1 MSLTVNHLSCLMG
14 GRLILEN
21 IDGLVA
27 RPGEITALIG
37 PNGAGKSTL
46 LKGIAGL
53 EHVAAGSRI
62 TLDGQALGNSAL
74 APRAEHLYYLPQ
86 QLGSSSALNVFEAI
100 LLARRTRRKESG
112 RQGLYRVRDMLRAL
126 ELEEMAERPLATLSG
141 GERQRVALAQAMVRE
156 PRALLLD
163 EPTSALDL
171 HHQLQV
177 LDWLSR
183 RAQETST
190 IVVMAIHDLSLAA
203 RFAAHLWVL
212 KEGHGV
218 ACGSPGDVLTPARLR
233 EVYAIEAHV
242 EWPENEPPRITPLT
256 ATRRLGI

>member
-1 MSLTVNHLSCLMG
+1 MSLRIDHLSCRLN
-14 GRLILEN
+14 GRQVLEH

-53 EHVAAGSRI
+53 ERVTVDSEIA
-62 TLDGQALGNSAL
+62 LDGRMLGNSSL
-74 APRAEHLYYLPQ
+74 ATRAERLYYLPQ
-86 QLGSSSALNVFEAI
+86 HPGSSSALNVFEAI
-100 LLARRTRRKESG
+100 LLARRTRTRETGLK
-112 RQGLYRVRDMLRAL
+112 GLYRVRDILRAL
-126 ELEEMAERPLATLSG
+126 ELEEMAERSLATLSG

-183 RAQETST
+183 RARETST

-203 RFAAHLWVL
+203 RFATHLWML
-212 KEGHGV
+212 GEGRLA
-218 ACGSPGDVLTPARLR
+218 ACGSPGEVLTPARLR
-233 EVYAIEAHV
+233 DIYAIEAHV
-242 EWPENEPPRITPLT
+242 EWPTDEPPRITPLT

>member
-1 MSLTVNHLSCLMG
+1 MSLRIDHLSCHLN
-14 GRLILEN
+14 GRKILGH
-21 IDGLVA
+21 IGGLVA

-46 LKGIAGL
+46 LKGVAGL
-53 EHVAAGSRI
+53 ERVTSDSEMF
-62 TLDGQALGNSAL
+62 LDGIAQSNSSL
-74 APRAEHLYYLPQ
+74 ATRAERLYYLPQ

-100 LLARRTRRKESG
+100 LLARRTRIKENGRK
-112 RQGLYRVRDMLRAL
+112 GLYRVRDMLRAL

-156 PRALLLD
+156 PRLLLLD

-177 LDWLSR
+177 LDWLTR
-183 RAQETST
+183 RAEETST

-203 RFAAHLWVL
+203 RFAAHVWML
-212 KEGHGV
+212 KEGCQV
-218 ACGSPGDVLTPARLR
+218 ACGLPGNVLTPAHLR
-233 EVYAIEAHV
+233 DVYAIEAHV
-242 EWPENEPPRITPLT
+242 EWPADEPPRVTPLS

>member
-1 MSLTVNHLSCLMG
+1 MSLSIDHLSCRLG
-14 GRLILEN
+14 GKQILER
-21 IDGLVA
+21 IEGLVA
-27 RPGEITALIG
+27 KPGEITALLG

-53 EHVAAGSRI
+53 ERITPGSRI
-62 TLDGQALGNSAL
+62 SLDDMALTDVSPSA
-74 APRAEHLYYLPQ
+74 RAEHLYYLPQ
-86 QLGSSSALNVFEAI
+86 QLGVSSALNVFEAI
-100 LLARRTRRKESG
+100 LLARRTRVKENG

-126 ELEEMAERPLATLSG
+126 ELEEMAERSLSTLSG

-156 PRALLLD
+156 PRVLLLD

-190 IVVMAIHDLSLAA
+190 IVVMAIHDLNLAA
-203 RFAAHLWVL
+203 RFASHLWIL
-212 KEGHGV
+212 KEGRQI
-218 ACGSPGDVLTPARLR
+218 ACGLPGNVLTQARLR
-233 EVYAIEAHV
+233 DVYAIEAHV
-242 EWPENEPPRITPLT
+242 EWSESAPPRITPLT